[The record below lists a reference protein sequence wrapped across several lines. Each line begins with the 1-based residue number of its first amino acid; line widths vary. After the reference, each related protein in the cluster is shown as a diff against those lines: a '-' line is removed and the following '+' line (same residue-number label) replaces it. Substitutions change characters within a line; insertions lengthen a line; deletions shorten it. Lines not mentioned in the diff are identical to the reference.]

1 VITHRKPL
9 STDSQNL
16 TPFQSY
22 IKEAEETKEELDF
35 EQEDKEEKLRLYVID
50 PQKIPSWF

>member
-1 VITHRKPL
+1 MHRKPL

-50 PQKIPSWF
+50 PQKIPSWFYV